1 MMPFREEE
9 LLDVV
14 VRGVLGDYLQL
25 SSPSALDSAFPS
37 IGLRIK

>member
-1 MMPFREEE
+1 MPFREEE

-14 VRGVLGDYLQL
+14 VRGVLGDCFQL
-25 SSPSALDSAFPS
+25 ISPSALDIAFPS